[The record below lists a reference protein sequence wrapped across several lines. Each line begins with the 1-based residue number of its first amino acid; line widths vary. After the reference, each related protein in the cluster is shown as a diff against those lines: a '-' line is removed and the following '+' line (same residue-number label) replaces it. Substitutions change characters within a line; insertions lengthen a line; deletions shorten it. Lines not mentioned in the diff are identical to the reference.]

1 MDSSEFLEQLRERL
15 LDREV
20 DPKDAEVYVEQFGR
34 YFDNISEEDLSEQMA
49 SLGNIDTIV
58 SNLIELIEAKKA
70 KRSAQTRSDSERR
83 AAEAAP
89 AGNGAAGSYNAETA
103 SPDITCRAAEP
114 QYGEATTQ
122 DNTTVFY
129 GTAMPGET
137 NAQVAPASGNIP
149 TDGSPSAVTGAPS
162 TIGTD
167 SGIGTVYDIGT
178 DSGIGAVYDIGA
190 ESDVDAEYISGATSS
205 PDASQDISTP
215 AGIGTESVSDAVP
228 RPAAETTGA
237 GVAQPAR
244 APARVLRGNTRIGRR
259 AEPEEFLI
267 NDAAT
272 NTREFDAVPD
282 GFERSAYEEAYR
294 AAAAREGRGEEDEII
309 SGTVYRSVSPDYGDE
324 YDGYRPGIREYI
336 YRGLPLEKAR
346 LETPGAKKA
355 FYGTVL
361 GSLPLSLPAA
371 LLAAIAAVAVFALDG
386 ALFLGLALSIVGL
399 AAVGTAFTL
408 VSIIYGITQLGS
420 AFPVALYEIGIGIMS
435 AGIAIGACILIYNF
449 LVRVMPYTFKYL
461 VHFSTYLLYRLKCIV
476 YRFREECAKR

>member
-15 LDREV
+15 LDRGV

-89 AGNGAAGSYNAETA
+89 AGDGEAGTYNAEPG
-103 SPDITCRAAEP
+103 SPDITDRAAEP
-114 QYGEATTQ
+114 QCGDAEAQ
-122 DNTTVFY
+122 DNTTAFY
-129 GTAMPGET
+129 GAAVPGEAY
-137 NAQVAPASGNIP
+137 AQVTPSSADMP
-149 TDGSPSAVTGAPS
+149 TDGSPSPVTGAPS
-162 TIGTD
+162 P
-167 SGIGTVYDIGT
+167 IGT
-178 DSGIGAVYDIGA
+178 DSGIGAVYDVGA
-190 ESDVDAEYISGATSS
+190 ESDTDAEYKGEATSY
-205 PDASQDISTP
+205 PDASRDISTP
-215 AGIGTESVSDAVP
+215 VGIGTESVSDSVP
-228 RPAAETTGA
+228 RPAAEIAGA
-237 GVAQPAR
+237 GLAQPAR
-244 APARVLRGNTRIGRR
+244 APARVLRGNTRVGRR

-294 AAAAREGRGEEDEII
+294 AAATRDGRGEEDEII
-309 SGTVYRSVSPDYGDE
+309 SGTVYRSVAPDYGDE

-399 AAVGTAFTL
+399 SAVGTAFTL

-420 AFPVALYEIGIGIMS
+420 ALPVALYEIGIGIMS

>member
-15 LDREV
+15 LDRGV

-89 AGNGAAGSYNAETA
+89 AGDGEAGTYNAETG
-103 SPDITCRAAEP
+103 SPDITDRAAEP
-114 QYGEATTQ
+114 QCGDAEAQ
-122 DNTTVFY
+122 DNTTAFY
-129 GTAMPGET
+129 GAAVPGEAY
-137 NAQVAPASGNIP
+137 AQVTPSSADMP
-149 TDGSPSAVTGAPS
+149 TDESPSPVTGAPS
-162 TIGTD
+162 P
-167 SGIGTVYDIGT
+167 IGT
-178 DSGIGAVYDIGA
+178 DSGIGAVYDVGA
-190 ESDVDAEYISGATSS
+190 ESDTDAEYKGGATSY
-205 PDASQDISTP
+205 PDASRDIPTP
-215 AGIGTESVSDAVP
+215 VGIGTESVSDSVP
-228 RPAAETTGA
+228 RPAAGIAGA
-237 GVAQPAR
+237 GIAQPAR
-244 APARVLRGNTRIGRR
+244 APARVLRGNTRVGRR

-294 AAAAREGRGEEDEII
+294 AAATRDGRSEEDEII
-309 SGTVYRSVSPDYGDE
+309 SGTVYRSVAPDYGDE

-399 AAVGTAFTL
+399 SAVGTAFTL

-420 AFPVALYEIGIGIMS
+420 ALPVALYEIGIGIMS